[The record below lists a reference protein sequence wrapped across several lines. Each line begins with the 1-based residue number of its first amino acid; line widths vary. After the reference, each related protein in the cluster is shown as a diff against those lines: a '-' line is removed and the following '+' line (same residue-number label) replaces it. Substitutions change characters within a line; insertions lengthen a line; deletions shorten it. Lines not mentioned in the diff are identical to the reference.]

1 MIVNTNCLTV
11 MLFLHL
17 YIFLAQVSVALRTY
31 KLSVLHHK
39 FESFSQQYFMID
51 SKLYTSP

>member
-11 MLFLHL
+11 LMLFLHL

-39 FESFSQQYFMID
+39 FESVFHNSI
-51 SKLYTSP
+51 S